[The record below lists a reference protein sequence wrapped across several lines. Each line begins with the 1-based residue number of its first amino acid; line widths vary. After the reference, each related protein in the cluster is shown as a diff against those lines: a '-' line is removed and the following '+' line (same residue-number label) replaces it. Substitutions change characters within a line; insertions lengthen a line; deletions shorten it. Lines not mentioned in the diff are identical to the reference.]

1 MLKERGEVAP
11 FVWVW
16 DLQIIIFFFFTNL
29 PVQSPWCL
37 LVVFFCLVS
46 LCLIQGACELPA
58 GCQASQACPGKC
70 LDKGKMEKKGAVRGS
85 VWHRVLFIGF
95 CVALITMA
103 ATKVG
108 AGGCGEMPRMFL
120 GKHV

>member
-1 MLKERGEVAP
+1 
-11 FVWVW
+11 
-16 DLQIIIFFFFTNL
+16 
-29 PVQSPWCL
+29 
-37 LVVFFCLVS
+37 
-46 LCLIQGACELPA
+46 
-58 GCQASQACPGKC
+58 
-70 LDKGKMEKKGAVRGS
+70 MEKKGAVRGS